1 MVTDQWR
8 PISKMN
14 IARELPAMYVINNR
28 LTVLG
33 GRNAAKSIE
42 YLDEN
47 LIWQN
52 SADSFEKNFA
62 FGVSVELKCPT

>member
-8 PISKMN
+8 PIFEMN
-14 IARELPAMYVINNR
+14 NGRKLPALYVINNR

-33 GRNAAKSIE
+33 GDGAAKSIE

-52 SADSFEKNFA
+52 SADSLEKDFTL
-62 FGVSVELKCPT
+62 GVSVELKCPT